1 MSVTE
6 GFLFMVRTLDSGRQH
21 VHVKDDQ
28 EGEGGIFVPGW
39 GGVGARGSHLFR
51 CAWMLL
57 LWASQV
63 LLGGDFCNGDVFA
76 SAKLAK
82 TPPS

>member
-1 MSVTE
+1 MLMSVTE

-39 GGVGARGSHLFR
+39 GVWGRGGPTCLGVLGCQCSELVR
-51 CAWMLL
+51 CYLVVTSVMVMSL
-57 LWASQV
+57 QV
-63 LLGGDFCNGDVFA
+63 
-76 SAKLAK
+76 
-82 TPPS
+82 PS